1 MVVMMLQQT
10 DGLVM
15 AECEICHKNF
25 MLYFKQ
31 IQFFT
36 KIFLL
41 SFYLR
46 LS

>member
-25 MLYFKQ
+25 KL
-31 IQFFT
+31 
-36 KIFLL
+36 KI
-41 SFYLR
+41 SC
-46 LS
+46 